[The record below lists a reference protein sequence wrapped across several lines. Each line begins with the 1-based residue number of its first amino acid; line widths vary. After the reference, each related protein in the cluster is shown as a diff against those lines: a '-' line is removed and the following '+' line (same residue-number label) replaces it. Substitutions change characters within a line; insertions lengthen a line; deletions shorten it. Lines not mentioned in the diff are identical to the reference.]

1 MDRKSIADA
10 ALRVINVGLD
20 TPVGKSVIRGIADA
34 REMAQETQT
43 AAMSAL
49 NLPTADEVNRLFGRL
64 RSVSQRLEDVEDTLE
79 RIERKLDDLA
89 RSDRHNGNS

>member
-1 MDRKSIADA
+1 MDRKAIADA

-20 TPVGKSVIRGIADA
+20 TPVGKAAIRSIADA

-64 RSVSQRLEDVEDTLE
+64 RQMSQRLEDVEDTLE
-79 RIERKLDDLA
+79 RIEKKLDDLA
-89 RSDRHNGNS
+89 RSDRDN